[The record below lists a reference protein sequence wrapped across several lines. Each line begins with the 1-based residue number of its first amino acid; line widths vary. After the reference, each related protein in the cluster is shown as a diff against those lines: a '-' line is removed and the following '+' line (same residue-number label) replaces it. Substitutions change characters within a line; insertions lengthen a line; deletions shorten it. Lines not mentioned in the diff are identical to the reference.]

1 MDQLRAYER
10 QLRRAGLPLLIED
23 YSASRDIFNRAYPLL
38 AFVFLVEILG
48 ALNLSWSL
56 LANVGAVL
64 GALAVILLGIAGLNK
79 LRGRDALAIPED
91 VGPLELAGFVLI
103 PALLPLLFGGQTTSA
118 LVTAGANLALLLL
131 VYMGFGL
138 GLGSILRWAS
148 LRLVTQ
154 IRASFDLVARALP
167 LLLVFVNILFLTQ
180 ELWQVALTLPTAFA
194 IVFMLILGLLTIAF
208 VSIRIPRE
216 VGAIER
222 DVGGEGPP
230 LSRPQRINVGIVMF
244 VSQALQVVVV
254 SAAVGVFF
262 VVIGALLVNSEVR
275 EFFMSADGTVLLTFD
290 LFGSPVEI
298 TRELLRVSAGI
309 AAFSG
314 FYYAVAVLTDGGY
327 RQEFLTEF
335 TDELRETFQI
345 RGEYLKLRGR
355 DRKSVV

>member
-1 MDQLRAYER
+1 MDELRAYER

-23 YSASRDIFNRAYPLL
+23 YSASRDIFNRAFPLL
-38 AFVFLVEILG
+38 AFVFLIEILG
-48 ALNLSWSL
+48 ALNLSWSF
-56 LANVGAVL
+56 LANVGAVF
-64 GALAVILLGIAGLNK
+64 GALAVVLVAVALLNK
-79 LRGRDALAIPED
+79 ARGRDALAIPED
-91 VGPLELAGFVLI
+91 VGWLELSGFVLI

-118 LVTAGANLALLLL
+118 VVTAAINLLLIL
-131 VYMGFGL
+131 IVYLGFGFS
-138 GLGSILRWAS
+138 LGSILRWAS

-154 IRASFDLVARALP
+154 IRASFDLVTRALP
-167 LLLVFVNILFLTQ
+167 LLLVFANVLFLTQ

-194 IVFMLILGLLTIAF
+194 LIFMLLLGLLTVAF
-208 VSIRIPRE
+208 TSIRIPRE
-216 VGAIER
+216 VRAIER

-230 LSRPQRINVGIVMF
+230 LSTTQRINVGIVMF

-254 SAAVGVFF
+254 SAAVGAFF

-275 EFFMSADGTVLLTFD
+275 EFFMSADGTVLLNFE
-290 LFGSPVEI
+290 LFGSPIEI

-335 TDELRETFQI
+335 TDELRDTFRI
-345 RGEYLKLRGR
+345 RGEYLRLRGA
-355 DRKSVV
+355 SAPAS